1 MKMSKCENDKIVND
15 KMVSSNSQIF
25 KSSNSQIFNSK
36 VVFDI
41 FAEICKVPR
50 PSKHEERISQWL
62 QDFAASHGIECI
74 TDEAMNVIMR
84 VPATPGYEDHEG
96 IILQAHMDMVCE
108 KNGDVVHDFM
118 TDPIE
123 TYVDGE
129 WLKAKGTTLGADN
142 GIGISM
148 ALAAIT
154 DPELQHPAIECL
166 FTVDEETG
174 LTGAM
179 KLQDGMLR
187 HKRLINL
194 DSEDDGQIF
203 IGCAG
208 GIDTLAKMHYEPV
221 SISQIFKS
229 SNSQIFKSSNS
240 QIAIRLSVG
249 GLLGGHSG
257 DDINKGRANANQLIV
272 WFLARIMPQ
281 TDLQLA
287 SINGGNLRN
296 AIAREAEA
304 VIAIP
309 LNYKEQIR
317 IEWNHFVAQ
326 MEGVFGEVEKDM
338 RMELETCDM
347 PDSFIPADKACRL
360 IMALC
365 ECPHG
370 MIAMSRDIPGLVE
383 TSTNLASIKMR
394 QESLIQSVSK
404 SGLSTALPG
413 SVSKSGLS
421 GEAGLTGKSGL
432 SAEGGLSAERSVFC
446 QPEGRSYIEVNTS
459 QRSSKESS
467 KHHLKWVVE
476 QALAMACDEVT
487 HGDGYP
493 GWTPNP
499 HSQLLETVKKA
510 YTDLYHSEPKV
521 LAIHAGLECGLF
533 LEKYP
538 YLDMVSIGPQM
549 YGVHS
554 PQERLS
560 IPSTERCYAWLCQVL
575 KTL

>member
-1 MKMSKCENDKIVND
+1 MTRVFEIF
-15 KMVSSNSQIF
+15 SQIC
-25 KSSNSQIFNSK
+25 Q
-36 VVFDI
+36 
-41 FAEICKVPR
+41 VPR
-50 PSKHEERISQWL
+50 PSKHEERISKWL
-62 QDFAASHGIECI
+62 QDFAAAHHIECVA
-74 TDEAMNVIMR
+74 DEAMNVIMR
-84 VPATPGYEDHEG
+84 VPATPGYENHEG
-96 IILQAHMDMVCE
+96 VILQAHMDMVCE
-108 KNGDVVHDFM
+108 KNGDVQHDFM
-118 TDPIE
+118 KDPIQ
-123 TYVDGE
+123 TFVDGE

-179 KLQDGMLR
+179 KLQDGMLKA
-187 HKRLINL
+187 KRLINL

-208 GIDTLAKMHYEPV
+208 GIDTLAKMHYDKCPYGV
-221 SISQIFKS
+221 SRSEEM
-229 SNSQIFKSSNS
+229 SNLKS
-240 QIAIRLSVG
+240 QIAIKLKVY
-249 GLLGGHSG
+249 GLTGGHSG

-272 WFLARIMPQ
+272 WFLARIWPQ
-281 TDLQLA
+281 TEIQLA
-287 SINGGNLRN
+287 TIQGGNLRN

-309 LNYKEQIR
+309 MNFKEQIR

-338 RMELETCDM
+338 RLELETTDM
-347 PDSFIPADKACRL
+347 PDAFIPADKAYRL

-370 MIAMSRDIPGLVE
+370 MIAMSKEMPGLVE
-383 TSTNLASIKMR
+383 TSTNLASIKM
-394 QESLIQSVSK
+394 K
-404 SGLSTALPG
+404 
-413 SVSKSGLS
+413 
-421 GEAGLTGKSGL
+421 
-432 SAEGGLSAERSVFC
+432 EGF
-446 QPEGRSYIEVNTS
+446 IEVNTS
-459 QRSSKESS
+459 QRSSKEPA
-467 KHHLKWVVE
+467 KHHLKWAVE
-476 QALAMACDEVT
+476 QALSLACDEVT

-493 GWTPNP
+493 GWAPNP
-499 HSQLLETVKKA
+499 DSPLLEVVKKA
-510 YTDLYHSEPKV
+510 YTDLFKAEPQV

-560 IPSTERCYAWLCQVL
+560 IPSTERCYRWLCQ
-575 KTL
+575 TLRSL

>member
-1 MKMSKCENDKIVND
+1 MEPKA
-15 KMVSSNSQIF
+15 
-25 KSSNSQIFNSK
+25 
-36 VVFDI
+36 VFDI
-41 FAEICKVPR
+41 FAQINQVPR
-50 PSKHEERISQWL
+50 PSKHEEQISKWL
-62 QDFAASHGIECI
+62 QDFAAEHGIECMA
-74 TDEAMNVIMR
+74 DEAMNVIMR

-96 IILQAHMDMVCE
+96 VILQAHMDMVCE
-108 KNGDVVHDFM
+108 KNGDVQHDFM
-118 TDPIE
+118 SDPIQ

-129 WLKAKGTTLGADN
+129 WLKAKGTTLGADD

-154 DPELQHPAIECL
+154 DKNLPHPAIECL

-179 KLQDGMLR
+179 KLQDGVLR
-187 HKRLINL
+187 HKRLINI

-208 GIDTLAKMHYEPV
+208 GIDTLAKMHYTP
-221 SISQIFKS
+221 QPMPKS
-229 SNSQIFKSSNS
+229 MPTP
-240 QIAIRLSVG
+240 IAIRLSVS
-249 GLLGGHSG
+249 GLMGGHSG
-257 DDINKGRANANQLIV
+257 DDINKGRANANQLLV
-272 WFLARIMPQ
+272 WFLARIWPQ
-281 TDLQLA
+281 TELQLA

-304 VIAIP
+304 VLCIP
-309 LNYKEQIR
+309 MSFKEQIR
-317 IEWNHFVAQ
+317 IEWNHYVAQ
-326 MEGVFGEVEKDM
+326 MEGVFGEVEKEM
-338 RMELETCDM
+338 RLELETCDM
-347 PDSFIPADKACRL
+347 PDSFIPAEKAYRL

-370 MIAMSRDIPGLVE
+370 MIAMSQEMPGLVE
-383 TSTNLASIKMR
+383 TSTNLASIKM
-394 QESLIQSVSK
+394 K
-404 SGLSTALPG
+404 SQGQDH
-413 SVSKSGLS
+413 
-421 GEAGLTGKSGL
+421 
-432 SAEGGLSAERSVFC
+432 F
-446 QPEGRSYIEVNTS
+446 IEINTS

-467 KHHLKWVVE
+467 KHHLKWAVE
-476 QALAMACDEVT
+476 QALSLACDEVT

-493 GWTPNP
+493 GWAPNP
-499 HSQLLETVKKA
+499 NSPLLDVVKQA
-510 YTDLYHSEPKV
+510 YVDLYKSEPKV

-560 IPSTERCYAWLCQVL
+560 IPSTERCYRWLCQ
-575 KTL
+575 TLRSL

>member
-1 MKMSKCENDKIVND
+1 MKNK
-15 KMVSSNSQIF
+15 
-25 KSSNSQIFNSK
+25 
-36 VVFDI
+36 VFDI

-50 PSKHEERISQWL
+50 PSKHEEQISRWL
-62 QDFAASHGIECI
+62 QEWAKAHGIECFA
-74 TDEAMNVIMR
+74 DEAMNVIMR

-96 IILQAHMDMVCE
+96 VILQAHMDMVCE
-108 KNGDVVHDFM
+108 KNGDVSHDFM

-129 WLKAKGTTLGADN
+129 WLKAKGTTLGGDD

-179 KLQDGMLR
+179 KLQDGVLR
-187 HKRLINL
+187 HKKLINL

-208 GIDTLAKMHYEPV
+208 GIDTLAKMHYEA
-221 SISQIFKS
+221 IDKSQI
-229 SNSQIFKSSNS
+229 SNLKS
-240 QIAIRLSVG
+240 QIAIRLSVT
-249 GLLGGHSG
+249 GLQGGHSG

-272 WFLARIMPQ
+272 WFLARILPQ
-281 TDLQLA
+281 TDVQVA

-304 VIAIP
+304 VITVPMA
-309 LNYKEQIR
+309 YKEQIR
-317 IEWNHFVAQ
+317 IEWNRFVAQ
-326 MEGVFGEVEKDM
+326 MEGVFGEVEKEM
-338 RMELETCDM
+338 RMELETTDM
-347 PDSFIPADKACRL
+347 PERFIPAEKAYRL

-370 MIAMSRDIPGLVE
+370 MIAMSQDIPGLVE
-383 TSTNLASIKMR
+383 TSTNLASIKMN
-394 QESLIQSVSK
+394 
-404 SGLSTALPG
+404 
-413 SVSKSGLS
+413 
-421 GEAGLTGKSGL
+421 
-432 SAEGGLSAERSVFC
+432 EGYVE
-446 QPEGRSYIEVNTS
+446 INTS
-459 QRSSKESS
+459 QRSSKEEA

-476 QALAMACDEVT
+476 QALVMACDEVT

-493 GWTPNP
+493 GWAPNTNSP
-499 HSQLLETVKKA
+499 LLEVVKKA
-510 YTDLYHSEPKV
+510 YTDLYKSEPKV

-560 IPSTERCYAWLCQVL
+560 IPSTERCYEWLCQIL

>member
-1 MKMSKCENDKIVND
+1 MKP
-15 KMVSSNSQIF
+15 QA
-25 KSSNSQIFNSK
+25 
-36 VVFDI
+36 VFDI
-41 FAEICKVPR
+41 FAQINQVPR
-50 PSKHEERISQWL
+50 PSKHEQKISQWL
-62 QDFAASHGIECI
+62 QSFAASHGIECVA
-74 TDEAMNVIMR
+74 DEAMNVIMR
-84 VPATPGYEDHEG
+84 VPATPGYENHEG
-96 IILQAHMDMVCE
+96 VILQAHMDMVCE
-108 KNGDVVHDFM
+108 KNGDVQHDFM
-118 TDPIE
+118 TDPIQ

-142 GIGISM
+142 GIGIAM
-148 ALAAIT
+148 ALAVIT
-154 DPELQHPAIECL
+154 DKNLPHPAIECL

-179 KLQDGMLR
+179 KLKDGMLK

-208 GIDTLAKMHYEPV
+208 GIDTLAKMHYEHLA
-221 SISQIFKS
+221 ISNQQS
-229 SNSQIFKSSNS
+229 A
-240 QIAIRLSVG
+240 IAIRLSVS

-272 WFLARIMPQ
+272 WFLARIWPQ
-281 TDLQLA
+281 TEIQLA

-304 VIAIP
+304 VLLVP
-309 LNYKEQIR
+309 MSYKEQIR
-317 IEWNHFVAQ
+317 IEWNNYVAR
-326 MEGVFGEVEKDM
+326 MEDIFGSVETDM

-347 PDSFIPADKACRL
+347 PEYVIPAEKACRL

-370 MIAMSRDIPGLVE
+370 MIAMSHEMPGLVE

-394 QESLIQSVSK
+394 D
-404 SGLSTALPG
+404 G
-413 SVSKSGLS
+413 
-421 GEAGLTGKSGL
+421 
-432 SAEGGLSAERSVFC
+432 
-446 QPEGRSYIEVNTS
+446 YIEINTS
-459 QRSSKESS
+459 QRSSIEAS
-467 KHHLKWVVE
+467 KHHIKWVVE

-493 GWTPNP
+493 GWAPNP
-499 HSQLLETVKKA
+499 KSALLEVVKKA
-510 YTDLYHSEPKV
+510 YMDLYKSEPKV

-560 IPSTERCYAWLCQVL
+560 IPSTERCYNWLCQTL
-575 KTL
+575 KSL

>member
-1 MKMSKCENDKIVND
+1 MSKCENVFEIF
-15 KMVSSNSQIF
+15 SQ
-25 KSSNSQIFNSK
+25 
-36 VVFDI
+36 
-41 FAEICKVPR
+41 ICKVPR
-50 PSKHEERISQWL
+50 PSKHEEKISRWL
-62 QDFAASHGIECI
+62 QDFAAAHGIECVA
-74 TDEAMNVIMR
+74 DGAMNVIMR

-96 IILQAHMDMVCE
+96 VILQAHMDMVCE
-108 KNGDVVHDFM
+108 KNGDVTHDFM

-187 HKRLINL
+187 AKRLINL

-208 GIDTLAKMHYEPV
+208 GIDTLAKMHYEP
-221 SISQIFKS
+221 IDKSQISNLKS
-229 SNSQIFKSSNS
+229 P
-240 QIAIRLSVG
+240 IAIRLSVS

-257 DDINKGRANANQLIV
+257 DDINKGHANANQLIV
-272 WFLARIMPQ
+272 WFLARIWPQ
-281 TDLQLA
+281 TELQLA
-287 SINGGNLRN
+287 SIHGGNLRN

-304 VIAIP
+304 VVVIP
-309 LNYKEQIR
+309 MAYKEQIR
-317 IEWNHFVAQ
+317 IEWNQFVAQ

-338 RMELETCDM
+338 RLELETTDM
-347 PDSFIPADKACRL
+347 PATLIPADKAYRL
-360 IMALC
+360 VMALC

-370 MIAMSRDIPGLVE
+370 MIAMSKDMPGLVE
-383 TSTNLASIKMR
+383 TSTNLASIKMCH
-394 QESLIQSVSK
+394 ES
-404 SGLSTALPG
+404 TMH
-413 SVSKSGLS
+413 
-421 GEAGLTGKSGL
+421 
-432 SAEGGLSAERSVFC
+432 
-446 QPEGRSYIEVNTS
+446 GRSFIEINTS
-459 QRSSKESS
+459 QRSSIESS
-467 KHHLKWVVE
+467 KHHLKWAVE

-493 GWTPNP
+493 GWAPNP
-499 HSQLLETVKKA
+499 HSPLLETVRKA
-510 YTDLYHSEPKV
+510 YVDLFKDEPKV

-538 YLDMVSIGPQM
+538 YLNMVSVGPQM

-560 IPSTERCYAWLCQVL
+560 IPSTERCYRWLCQTL
-575 KTL
+575 KSL

>member
-1 MKMSKCENDKIVND
+1 MEPK
-15 KMVSSNSQIF
+15 Q
-25 KSSNSQIFNSK
+25 
-36 VVFDI
+36 VFDI
-41 FAEICKVPR
+41 FAEICTVPR

-62 QDFAASHGIECI
+62 QDFAASHAIECVA
-74 TDEAMNVIMR
+74 DEAMNVIMR

-96 IILQAHMDMVCE
+96 VILQAHMDMVCE
-108 KNGDVVHDFM
+108 KNGDVHHDFM
-118 TDPIE
+118 NDPIE
-123 TYVDGE
+123 TFVEGE

-142 GIGISM
+142 GIGIAM

-154 DPELQHPAIECL
+154 DKELPHPAIECL

-179 KLQDGMLR
+179 KLQDGMLKS
-187 HKRLINL
+187 KRLINL

-208 GIDTLAKMHYEPV
+208 GIDTLAKMHYTKVQRDNVQCTNLLP
-221 SISQIFKS
+221 IK
-229 SNSQIFKSSNS
+229 
-240 QIAIRLSVG
+240 LSVN

-272 WFLARIMPQ
+272 WFLARIWPQ
-281 TDLQLA
+281 TEIQLA
-287 SINGGNLRN
+287 SIHGGNLRN

-304 VIAIP
+304 TIVIPMAF
-309 LNYKEQIR
+309 KEQIR
-317 IEWNHFVAQ
+317 IDWNHYVAQ
-326 MEGVFGEVEKDM
+326 MENVFGEIEKDM
-338 RMELETCDM
+338 RLELETTDM
-347 PDSFIPADKACRL
+347 PDTCIPADKAYRL

-370 MIAMSRDIPGLVE
+370 MIAMSQEMPGLVE

-394 QESLIQSVSK
+394 
-404 SGLSTALPG
+404 
-413 SVSKSGLS
+413 
-421 GEAGLTGKSGL
+421 
-432 SAEGGLSAERSVFC
+432 EGN
-446 QPEGRSYIEVNTS
+446 IEVNTS
-459 QRSSKESS
+459 QRSSKEPS
-467 KHHLKWVVE
+467 KHHLKWAVE
-476 QALAMACDEVT
+476 QALSMACDEVT

-493 GWTPNP
+493 GWAPNP
-499 HSQLLETVKKA
+499 NSPLLEVVKKA
-510 YTDLYHSEPKV
+510 YIDLYKAEPKV

-560 IPSTERCYAWLCQVL
+560 IPSTERCYQWLCQTL
-575 KTL
+575 KAL

>member
-1 MKMSKCENDKIVND
+1 MEPKA
-15 KMVSSNSQIF
+15 
-25 KSSNSQIFNSK
+25 
-36 VVFDI
+36 VFDI
-41 FAEICKVPR
+41 FAQINQVPR
-50 PSKHEERISQWL
+50 PSKHEEQISKWL
-62 QDFAASHGIECI
+62 QDFAAEHGIECMA
-74 TDEAMNVIMR
+74 DEAMNVIMR

-96 IILQAHMDMVCE
+96 VILQAHMDMVCE
-108 KNGDVVHDFM
+108 KNGDVQHDFM
-118 TDPIE
+118 SDPIQ

-129 WLKAKGTTLGADN
+129 WLKAKGTTLGADD

-154 DPELQHPAIECL
+154 DKNLPHPAIECL

-179 KLQDGMLR
+179 KLQDGVLR
-187 HKRLINL
+187 HKRLINI

-208 GIDTLAKMHYEPV
+208 GIDTLAKMYYNPQSPMTNH
-221 SISQIFKS
+221 Q
-229 SNSQIFKSSNS
+229 S
-240 QIAIRLSVG
+240 QIAIRLSVR
-249 GLLGGHSG
+249 GLMGGHSG
-257 DDINKGRANANQLIV
+257 DDINKGRANANQLLV
-272 WFLARIMPQ
+272 WFLARIWPQ
-281 TDLQLA
+281 TELQLA

-304 VIAIP
+304 VLCIP
-309 LNYKEQIR
+309 MSFKEQIR
-317 IEWNHFVAQ
+317 IEWNHYVAQ
-326 MEGVFGEVEKDM
+326 MEGVFGEVEKEM
-338 RMELETCDM
+338 RLELETCDM
-347 PDSFIPADKACRL
+347 PDSFIPAEKAYRL

-370 MIAMSRDIPGLVE
+370 MIAMSQEMPGLVE
-383 TSTNLASIKMR
+383 TSTNLASIKM
-394 QESLIQSVSK
+394 K
-404 SGLSTALPG
+404 SQGQDH
-413 SVSKSGLS
+413 
-421 GEAGLTGKSGL
+421 
-432 SAEGGLSAERSVFC
+432 F
-446 QPEGRSYIEVNTS
+446 IEINTS

-467 KHHLKWVVE
+467 KHHLKWAVE
-476 QALAMACDEVT
+476 QALSLACDEVT

-493 GWTPNP
+493 GWAPNP
-499 HSQLLETVKKA
+499 NSPLLDVVKQA
-510 YTDLYHSEPKV
+510 YVDLYKSEPKV

-560 IPSTERCYAWLCQVL
+560 IPSTERCYRWLCQTL
-575 KTL
+575 KSL

>member
-1 MKMSKCENDKIVND
+1 MVNC
-15 KMVSSNSQIF
+15 KSVFEIFSQIC
-25 KSSNSQIFNSK
+25 Q
-36 VVFDI
+36 
-41 FAEICKVPR
+41 VPR
-50 PSKHEERISQWL
+50 PSKHEEKISKWL
-62 QDFAASHGIECI
+62 QNFAAEHNIEYMA
-74 TDEAMNVIMR
+74 DEAMNVIMR

-96 IILQAHMDMVCE
+96 VILQAHMDMVAE
-108 KNGDVVHDFM
+108 KDGNVQHDFL

-123 TYVDGE
+123 TYIDGE

-142 GIGISM
+142 GIGIAM

-154 DPELQHPAIECL
+154 DPDLQHPAIECL

-179 KLQDGMLR
+179 KLQDGVLKA
-187 HKRLINL
+187 KRLINL

-208 GIDTLAKMHYEPV
+208 GIDTLAKMHYEPQT
-221 SISQIFKS
+221 ISNLQTI
-229 SNSQIFKSSNS
+229 SNALAVK
-240 QIAIRLSVG
+240 LSVK

-272 WFLARIMPQ
+272 WFLARIWPQ
-281 TDLQLA
+281 TEILLS
-287 SINGGNLRN
+287 SIQGGNLRN

-309 LNYKEQIR
+309 MAYKEQIR

-338 RMELETCDM
+338 RLELETCDM
-347 PDSFIPADKACRL
+347 PDTFIPTDKAYRL

-370 MIAMSRDIPGLVE
+370 MIAMSQDMPGLVE

-394 QESLIQSVSK
+394 
-404 SGLSTALPG
+404 
-413 SVSKSGLS
+413 
-421 GEAGLTGKSGL
+421 
-432 SAEGGLSAERSVFC
+432 EG
-446 QPEGRSYIEVNTS
+446 YIEVNTS
-459 QRSSKESS
+459 QRSSKEAS
-467 KHHLKWVVE
+467 KHHLKWAVE
-476 QALAMACDEVT
+476 QALSMACDEVT

-493 GWTPNP
+493 GWAPNP
-499 HSQLLETVKKA
+499 NSPLLEVVKKA
-510 YTDLYHSEPKV
+510 YIDLFKAQPQV

-560 IPSTERCYAWLCQVL
+560 IPSTERCYAWLCQTL

>member
-1 MKMSKCENDKIVND
+1 MQNK
-15 KMVSSNSQIF
+15 
-25 KSSNSQIFNSK
+25 
-36 VVFDI
+36 VFDI

-50 PSKHEERISQWL
+50 PSKHEEKISQWL
-62 QDFAASHGIECI
+62 QAFAAAHGIECVA
-74 TDEAMNVIMR
+74 DEAMNVIMR

-108 KNGDVVHDFM
+108 KNGDVTHDFM

-179 KLQDGMLR
+179 KLQDGMLK

-208 GIDTLAKMHYEPV
+208 GIDTLAKMHYESVKNEPMN
-221 SISQIFKS
+221 KL
-229 SNSQIFKSSNS
+229 
-240 QIAIRLSVG
+240 AIKLKVY
-249 GLLGGHSG
+249 GLMGGHSG
-257 DDINKGRANANQLIV
+257 DDINKGRANANQMIV
-272 WFLARIMPQ
+272 WFLARIWPQ
-281 TDLQLA
+281 TEIQLA
-287 SINGGNLRN
+287 SISGGNLRN

-304 VIAIP
+304 VLVIP
-309 LNYKEQIR
+309 MSYKEQIR

-338 RMELETCDM
+338 RLDLETCDM
-347 PDSFIPADKACRL
+347 PDTFIPTDKAYRL
-360 IMALC
+360 VMALC

-370 MIAMSRDIPGLVE
+370 MIAMSKDMPGLVE
-383 TSTNLASIKMR
+383 TSTNLASIKM
-394 QESLIQSVSK
+394 K
-404 SGLSTALPG
+404 
-413 SVSKSGLS
+413 
-421 GEAGLTGKSGL
+421 
-432 SAEGGLSAERSVFC
+432 EGF
-446 QPEGRSYIEVNTS
+446 IEVNTS
-459 QRSSKESS
+459 QRSSIEAS
-467 KHHLKWVVE
+467 KHHLKWAVE
-476 QALAMACDEVT
+476 QALALACDEVT

-493 GWTPNP
+493 GWAPNP
-499 HSQLLETVKKA
+499 NSPLLEVVKKA
-510 YTDLYHSEPKV
+510 YMDLYKAEPKV

-575 KTL
+575 KSL

>member
-1 MKMSKCENDKIVND
+1 MEPKAVFEIF
-15 KMVSSNSQIF
+15 SQI
-25 KSSNSQIFNSK
+25 N
-36 VVFDI
+36 
-41 FAEICKVPR
+41 KVPR
-50 PSKHEERISQWL
+50 PSKHEEQISRWL
-62 QDFAASHGIECI
+62 QEWAAAHGIECVA
-74 TDEAMNVIMR
+74 DEAMNVIMR
-84 VPATPGYEDHEG
+84 VPATPGYEDHETV
-96 IILQAHMDMVCE
+96 ILQAHMDMVCE
-108 KNGDVVHDFM
+108 KNGDVQHDFM

-129 WLKAKGTTLGADN
+129 WLKAKGTTLGGDD

-154 DPELQHPAIECL
+154 DPDLQHPAIECL

-179 KLQDGMLR
+179 KLQDGMLKG
-187 HKRLINL
+187 KRLINL

-208 GIDTLAKMHYEPV
+208 GIDTLAKMHYEP
-221 SISQIFKS
+221 IAKSQEP
-229 SNSQIFKSSNS
+229 
-240 QIAIRLSVG
+240 IANGQFPVRLSVT

-272 WFLARIMPQ
+272 WFLARLLPQ
-281 TDLQLA
+281 TDVQIA

-304 VIAIP
+304 VITVPFA
-309 LNYKEQIR
+309 YKEQIR

-326 MEGVFGEVEKDM
+326 MEDVFGEVEKDM
-338 RMELETCDM
+338 RMELESCDM
-347 PDSFIPADKACRL
+347 PETFIPQDKAYRL
-360 IMALC
+360 VMALC

-383 TSTNLASIKMR
+383 TSTNLASVKT
-394 QESLIQSVSK
+394 K
-404 SGLSTALPG
+404 DG
-413 SVSKSGLS
+413 
-421 GEAGLTGKSGL
+421 
-432 SAEGGLSAERSVFC
+432 
-446 QPEGRSYIEVNTS
+446 YIEINTS
-459 QRSSKESS
+459 QRSSIESS

-493 GWTPNP
+493 GWAPNP
-499 HSQLLETVKKA
+499 NSPLLEVVKKA
-510 YTDLYHSEPKV
+510 YTDLYKTEPKV

-560 IPSTERCYAWLCQVL
+560 IPSTERCYRWLCQTL
-575 KTL
+575 KSL

>member
-1 MKMSKCENDKIVND
+1 MNNK
-15 KMVSSNSQIF
+15 
-25 KSSNSQIFNSK
+25 
-36 VVFDI
+36 VFDI

-50 PSKHEERISQWL
+50 PSKHEERISKWL
-62 QDFAASHGIECI
+62 QDFAAAHGIECVV
-74 TDEAMNVIMR
+74 DEAMNVIMR
-84 VPATPGYEDHEG
+84 VPATPGYENHEG
-96 IILQAHMDMVCE
+96 VILQAHMDMVCE
-108 KNGDVVHDFM
+108 KNGDVQHDFM

-174 LTGAM
+174 LTGAE
-179 KLQDGMLR
+179 KLKDGMLQS
-187 HKRLINL
+187 KRLINL

-208 GIDTLAKMHYEPV
+208 GIDTLAKMHYKGERLEV
-221 SISQIFKS
+221 KGERL
-229 SNSQIFKSSNS
+229 
-240 QIAIRLSVG
+240 AIRLSVS

-257 DDINKGRANANQLIV
+257 DDINKGRSNANQLIV
-272 WFLARIMPQ
+272 WFLARIWPQ
-281 TDLQLA
+281 TEIQLA

-296 AIAREAEA
+296 ALAREAEA
-304 VIAIP
+304 IITIP
-309 LNYKEQIR
+309 MAFKEDIR
-317 IEWNHFVAQ
+317 IAWNHFVAQ

-338 RMELETCDM
+338 RLELETCDL
-347 PDSFIPADKACRL
+347 PDFFIPAEKAYRL

-370 MIAMSRDIPGLVE
+370 MIAMSKEMPGLVE

-394 QESLIQSVSK
+394 D
-404 SGLSTALPG
+404 G
-413 SVSKSGLS
+413 
-421 GEAGLTGKSGL
+421 
-432 SAEGGLSAERSVFC
+432 
-446 QPEGRSYIEVNTS
+446 YIEVNTS
-459 QRSSKESS
+459 QRSSIEAS
-467 KHHLKWVVE
+467 KHHLKWAVE
-476 QALAMACDEVT
+476 QALSMACDEVT

-493 GWTPNP
+493 GWAPNP
-499 HSQLLETVKKA
+499 KSELLEVVKKA
-510 YTDLYHSEPKV
+510 YIDLYKAEPKV

-538 YLDMVSIGPQM
+538 YLDMISIGPQM
-549 YGVHS
+549 VGVHS

-560 IPSTERCYAWLCQVL
+560 IPSTDKCYQWLCQIL
-575 KTL
+575 KSL

>member
-1 MKMSKCENDKIVND
+1 MKNK
-15 KMVSSNSQIF
+15 
-25 KSSNSQIFNSK
+25 
-36 VVFDI
+36 VFDI
-41 FAEICKVPR
+41 FSEICKVPR
-50 PSKHEERISQWL
+50 PSKHEEQISRWL
-62 QDFAASHGIECI
+62 QDFAVSHGIECVA
-74 TDEAMNVIMR
+74 DEAMNVIMR

-96 IILQAHMDMVCE
+96 VILQAHMDMVCE
-108 KNGDVVHDFM
+108 KNGDVQHDFM
-118 TDPIE
+118 RDPIE
-123 TYVDGE
+123 TYIDGE
-129 WLKAKGTTLGADN
+129 WLKAKGTTLGGDD

-154 DPELQHPAIECL
+154 DSDLPHPAIECL

-187 HKRLINL
+187 SKRLINL

-221 SISQIFKS
+221 SVSEAVCQRS
-229 SNSQIFKSSNS
+229 G
-240 QIAIRLSVG
+240 LCSVSPQG
-249 GLLGGHSG
+249 GLLAVKLRVSGLLGGHSG

-272 WFLARIMPQ
+272 WFLARIWPQ
-281 TDLQLA
+281 TDIQLA

-304 VIAIP
+304 VLTVP
-309 LNYKEQIR
+309 MSYKEQIR

-338 RMELETCDM
+338 RLDLETCDM
-347 PDSFIPADKACRL
+347 LDTFIPSDKAYRL
-360 IMALC
+360 VMALC

-370 MIAMSRDIPGLVE
+370 MIAMSKEMPGLVE
-383 TSTNLASIKMR
+383 SSTNLASIKM
-394 QESLIQSVSK
+394 K
-404 SGLSTALPG
+404 
-413 SVSKSGLS
+413 
-421 GEAGLTGKSGL
+421 
-432 SAEGGLSAERSVFC
+432 EG
-446 QPEGRSYIEVNTS
+446 YIEINTS
-459 QRSSKESS
+459 QRSSIEAS
-467 KHHLKWVVE
+467 KHHLKWAVE
-476 QALAMACDEVT
+476 QALSLACDEVT

-493 GWTPNP
+493 GWAPNP
-499 HSQLLETVKKA
+499 NSPLLEVVKKA
-510 YTDLYHSEPKV
+510 YTDLFKAEPKV

-560 IPSTERCYAWLCQVL
+560 IPSTERCYNWLCQTL
-575 KTL
+575 KSL

>member
-1 MKMSKCENDKIVND
+1 MVND
-15 KMVSSNSQIF
+15 KMVKCQR
-25 KSSNSQIFNSK
+25 
-36 VVFDI
+36 VFDI

-62 QDFAASHGIECI
+62 QDFAASHGIECVA
-74 TDEAMNVIMR
+74 DEAMNVIMR

-108 KNGDVVHDFM
+108 KNGDVNHDFM
-118 TDPIE
+118 SDPIQ
-123 TYVDGE
+123 TWVDGE

-154 DPELQHPAIECL
+154 DPNLQHPAIECL

-179 KLQDGMLR
+179 QLKDGMLQS
-187 HKRLINL
+187 KRLINL

-221 SISQIFKS
+221 NEKMV
-229 SNSQIFKSSNS
+229 NEKMNKL
-240 QIAIRLSVG
+240 AIRLSVT

-272 WFLARIMPQ
+272 WFLARIWPQ
-281 TDLQLA
+281 TQVQLA

-309 LNYKEQIR
+309 MNYKEQIR

-326 MEGVFGEVEKDM
+326 MEGVFGEIETDM
-338 RMELETCDM
+338 HLDLETTDM
-347 PDSFIPADKACRL
+347 PETFIPADKAYRL

-370 MIAMSRDIPGLVE
+370 MIAMSKDIPGLVE
-383 TSTNLASIKMR
+383 TSTNLASIKMK
-394 QESLIQSVSK
+394 QSC
-404 SGLSTALPG
+404 L
-413 SVSKSGLS
+413 
-421 GEAGLTGKSGL
+421 
-432 SAEGGLSAERSVFC
+432 EGAKK
-446 QPEGRSYIEVNTS
+446 EGYIEVNTS
-459 QRSSKESS
+459 QRSSIETS
-467 KHHLKWVVE
+467 KHHLKWAVE
-476 QALAMACDEVT
+476 QALSLACDEVT

-493 GWTPNP
+493 GWAPNP
-499 HSQLLETVKKA
+499 NSALLETVKKA
-510 YTDLYHSEPKV
+510 YIDLYKSEPKV

-560 IPSTERCYAWLCQVL
+560 IPSTEKCYAWLCEIL
-575 KTL
+575 RSL

>member
-1 MKMSKCENDKIVND
+1 MEPKAVFEIF
-15 KMVSSNSQIF
+15 SQI
-25 KSSNSQIFNSK
+25 N
-36 VVFDI
+36 
-41 FAEICKVPR
+41 KVPR
-50 PSKHEERISQWL
+50 PSKHEEKISKWL
-62 QDFAASHGIECI
+62 CDFAAAHNIECV

-84 VPATPGYEDHEG
+84 VPATPGYEGHEG
-96 IILQAHMDMVCE
+96 VILQAHMDMVCE
-108 KNGDVVHDFM
+108 KNGDVQHDFM
-118 TDPIE
+118 TDPIQ

-129 WLKAKGTTLGADN
+129 WLKAKGTTLGGDD
-142 GIGISM
+142 GIGIAM

-154 DPELQHPAIECL
+154 DPSLAHPAIECL

-187 HKRLINL
+187 SKRLINL

-208 GIDTLAKMHYEPV
+208 GIDTLAKMHYEP
-221 SISQIFKS
+221 I
-229 SNSQIFKSSNS
+229 NSTSYIDPSY
-240 QIAIRLSVG
+240 IAIRLSVG
-249 GLLGGHSG
+249 GLMGGHSG

-272 WFLARIMPQ
+272 WFLARIWPQ
-281 TDLQLA
+281 TELHLA

-309 LNYKEQIR
+309 MAYKEQIR
-317 IEWNHFVAQ
+317 IEWNRFIAQ

-338 RMELETCDM
+338 RLDLETTDM
-347 PDSFIPADKACRL
+347 PETFIPDDKAYRL

-370 MIAMSRDIPGLVE
+370 MIAMSKDMPGLVE

-394 QESLIQSVSK
+394 
-404 SGLSTALPG
+404 
-413 SVSKSGLS
+413 
-421 GEAGLTGKSGL
+421 
-432 SAEGGLSAERSVFC
+432 EG
-446 QPEGRSYIEVNTS
+446 YIEVNTS
-459 QRSSKESS
+459 QRSSIEAS
-467 KHHLKWVVE
+467 KHHLKWAVE
-476 QALAMACDEVT
+476 QALSLACDEVT

-493 GWTPNP
+493 GWAPDPNSP
-499 HSQLLETVKKA
+499 LLEVVKKA
-510 YTDLYHSEPKV
+510 YIDLFKAEPKV

-538 YLDMVSIGPQM
+538 YLDMISIGPQM
-549 YGVHS
+549 VGVHS

-560 IPSTERCYAWLCQVL
+560 IPSTERCYRWLCAIL
-575 KTL
+575 KAL

>member
-1 MKMSKCENDKIVND
+1 MVNEQ
-15 KMVSSNSQIF
+15 MVNC
-25 KSSNSQIFNSK
+25 KN
-36 VVFDI
+36 VFDI

-62 QDFAASHGIECI
+62 QDFAASHGIECV

-221 SISQIFKS
+221 NEKMVTDQMNKL
-229 SNSQIFKSSNS
+229 
-240 QIAIRLSVG
+240 AIRLSVS

-383 TSTNLASIKMR
+383 TSTNLASIKM
-394 QESLIQSVSK
+394 K
-404 SGLSTALPG
+404 
-413 SVSKSGLS
+413 
-421 GEAGLTGKSGL
+421 
-432 SAEGGLSAERSVFC
+432 EGFVE
-446 QPEGRSYIEVNTS
+446 INTS
-459 QRSSKESS
+459 QRSSDESS

-493 GWTPNP
+493 GWAPNP

>member
-1 MKMSKCENDKIVND
+1 MNT
-15 KMVSSNSQIF
+15 QR
-25 KSSNSQIFNSK
+25 
-36 VVFDI
+36 VFDI

-50 PSKHEERISQWL
+50 PSKHEEQISKWL
-62 QDFAASHGIECI
+62 CDFAAAHGIECVA
-74 TDEAMNVIMR
+74 DEAMNVIMR

-96 IILQAHMDMVCE
+96 VILQAHMDMVAE
-108 KNGDVVHDFM
+108 KDGHVQHDFLK
-118 TDPIE
+118 DPIQ
-123 TYVDGE
+123 TWIDGE
-129 WLKAKGTTLGADN
+129 WLKAKGTTLGADD

-154 DPELQHPAIECL
+154 DPDLQHPAIECL

-179 KLQDGMLR
+179 KLQDGMLKS
-187 HKRLINL
+187 KRLINL

-208 GIDTLAKMHYEPV
+208 GIDTLAKMHYEQS
-221 SISQIFKS
+221 SIINHQS
-229 SNSQIFKSSNS
+229 SIGV
-240 QIAIRLSVG
+240 RLSVS
-249 GLLGGHSG
+249 GLTGGHSG
-257 DDINKGRANANQLIV
+257 DDINKGRANANQFIV
-272 WFLARIMPQ
+272 WFLARIWPQ
-281 TDLQLA
+281 TEVQLA

-309 LNYKEQIR
+309 MDYKEQIR

-338 RMELETCDM
+338 RLELETCDL
-347 PDSFIPADKACRL
+347 PDFFIPAEKAYRL

-370 MIAMSRDIPGLVE
+370 MIAMSKEMPGLVE

-394 QESLIQSVSK
+394 
-404 SGLSTALPG
+404 
-413 SVSKSGLS
+413 
-421 GEAGLTGKSGL
+421 
-432 SAEGGLSAERSVFC
+432 EG
-446 QPEGRSYIEVNTS
+446 YIEVNTS
-459 QRSSKESS
+459 QRSSKEPA
-467 KHHLKWVVE
+467 KHHLKWAVE
-476 QALAMACDEVT
+476 QALSLACDEVT

-493 GWTPNP
+493 GWAPNP
-499 HSQLLETVKKA
+499 NSPLLEEVKKA
-510 YTDLYHSEPKV
+510 YVNLFKAEPKV

-538 YLDMVSIGPQM
+538 YLDMISIGPQM
-549 YGVHS
+549 VGVYS

-560 IPSTERCYAWLCQVL
+560 IPSTERCYHWLCETL
-575 KTL
+575 KSL

>member
-1 MKMSKCENDKIVND
+1 MEPKA
-15 KMVSSNSQIF
+15 
-25 KSSNSQIFNSK
+25 
-36 VVFDI
+36 VFDI
-41 FAEICKVPR
+41 FAQINQVPR

-62 QDFAASHGIECI
+62 QHFAAEHGIECVA
-74 TDEAMNVIMR
+74 DEAMNVIMR
-84 VPATPGYEDHEG
+84 VPATPGYEAHESV
-96 IILQAHMDMVCE
+96 ILQAHMDMVCE
-108 KNGDVVHDFM
+108 KNGDVQHDFM
-118 TDPIE
+118 NDPIR

-129 WLKAKGTTLGADN
+129 WLKAEGTTLGADN
-142 GIGISM
+142 GIGIAM

-154 DPELQHPAIECL
+154 DPELAHPAIECL

-187 HKRLINL
+187 GKRLINL

-221 SISQIFKS
+221 AKS
-229 SNSQIFKSSNS
+229 EILNQKS
-240 QIAIRLSVG
+240 QIAIRLSVS
-249 GLLGGHSG
+249 GLMGGHSG

-272 WFLARIMPQ
+272 WFLARIWPQ
-281 TDLQLA
+281 TQVQLA

-304 VIAIP
+304 VICVPMAF
-309 LNYKEQIR
+309 KEQIR
-317 IEWNHFVAQ
+317 VEWNHYIAQ
-326 MEGVFGEVEKDM
+326 MEGVFGEVEKEM
-338 RMELETCDM
+338 RLDLESCDM
-347 PDSFIPADKACRL
+347 PESFIPADKAYRL

-370 MIAMSRDIPGLVE
+370 MIAMSHEMPGLVE
-383 TSTNLASIKMR
+383 TSTNLASVKM
-394 QESLIQSVSK
+394 K
-404 SGLSTALPG
+404 DG
-413 SVSKSGLS
+413 
-421 GEAGLTGKSGL
+421 
-432 SAEGGLSAERSVFC
+432 
-446 QPEGRSYIEVNTS
+446 YIEVNTS
-459 QRSSKESS
+459 QRSSIETS
-467 KHHLKWVVE
+467 KHHLKWAVE
-476 QALAMACDEVT
+476 QALSMACDEVT

-493 GWTPNP
+493 GWAPNP
-499 HSQLLETVKKA
+499 QSELLEVVKKA
-510 YTDLYHSEPKV
+510 YTDLFKAEPKV

-538 YLDMVSIGPQM
+538 YLDMISIGPQM

-560 IPSTERCYAWLCQVL
+560 IPSTERCYKWLCR
-575 KTL
+575 TLRSL

>member
-1 MKMSKCENDKIVND
+1 MNT
-15 KMVSSNSQIF
+15 QR
-25 KSSNSQIFNSK
+25 
-36 VVFDI
+36 VFDI

-50 PSKHEERISQWL
+50 PSKHEEQISKWL
-62 QDFAASHGIECI
+62 CDFAAAHGIEYVA
-74 TDEAMNVIMR
+74 DEAMNVIMR
-84 VPATPGYEDHEG
+84 VPATPGYESHEG
-96 IILQAHMDMVCE
+96 VILQAHMDMVAE
-108 KNGDVVHDFM
+108 KDGHVQHDFLN
-118 TDPIE
+118 DPIE
-123 TYVDGE
+123 TWIDGE
-129 WLKAKGTTLGADN
+129 WLKAKGTTLGADD

-179 KLQDGMLR
+179 KLKDGMLR
-187 HKRLINL
+187 SKRLINL

-221 SISQIFKS
+221 INDQMVNDQMVNKL
-229 SNSQIFKSSNS
+229 
-240 QIAIRLSVG
+240 AIRLSVS

-257 DDINKGRANANQLIV
+257 DDINKGRANANQFIV
-272 WFLARIMPQ
+272 WFLARIWPQ
-281 TDLQLA
+281 TEIQLA

-309 LNYKEQIR
+309 MEYKEQIR

-338 RMELETCDM
+338 RLELETCDL
-347 PDSFIPADKACRL
+347 PESFIPADKAYRL

-370 MIAMSRDIPGLVE
+370 MIAMSKEMPGLVE

-394 QESLIQSVSK
+394 D
-404 SGLSTALPG
+404 G
-413 SVSKSGLS
+413 
-421 GEAGLTGKSGL
+421 
-432 SAEGGLSAERSVFC
+432 
-446 QPEGRSYIEVNTS
+446 YIEVNTS
-459 QRSSKESS
+459 QRSSKEPA
-467 KHHLKWVVE
+467 KHHLKWAVE
-476 QALAMACDEVT
+476 QALSMACDEVT

-493 GWTPNP
+493 GWAPNP
-499 HSQLLETVKKA
+499 NSPLLEVVKKA
-510 YTDLYHSEPKV
+510 YVNLFKSEPQV

-538 YLDMVSIGPQM
+538 YLDMISIGPQM
-549 YGVHS
+549 VGVHS
-554 PQERLS
+554 PQEKLS
-560 IPSTERCYAWLCQVL
+560 IPSTQRCYQWLCQIL
-575 KTL
+575 QSL

>member
-1 MKMSKCENDKIVND
+1 MEPKA
-15 KMVSSNSQIF
+15 
-25 KSSNSQIFNSK
+25 
-36 VVFDI
+36 VFDI
-41 FAEICKVPR
+41 FAQINQVPR
-50 PSKHEERISQWL
+50 PSKHEEKISQWL
-62 QDFAASHGIECI
+62 QDFAASHGIECMA
-74 TDEAMNVIMR
+74 DEAMNVIMR

-96 IILQAHMDMVCE
+96 VILQAHMDMVCE
-108 KNGDVVHDFM
+108 KNGDVQHDFM
-118 TDPIE
+118 TDPIQ

-129 WLKAKGTTLGADN
+129 YLKAKGTTLGADD

-154 DPELQHPAIECL
+154 DPNLQHPAIECL

-179 KLQDGMLR
+179 KLQDGVLH
-187 HKRLINL
+187 HKRLINI

-208 GIDTLAKMHYEPV
+208 GIDTLAKMHYESTKIEIPE
-221 SISQIFKS
+221 SK
-229 SNSQIFKSSNS
+229 
-240 QIAIRLSVG
+240 IAIRLSVS
-249 GLLGGHSG
+249 GLMGGHSG
-257 DDINKGRANANQLIV
+257 DDINKGRANANQLLV
-272 WFLARIMPQ
+272 WFLARIWPQ
-281 TDLQLA
+281 TELQLS

-309 LNYKEQIR
+309 MAYKEQIR

-338 RMELETCDM
+338 RLELETTDM
-347 PDSFIPADKACRL
+347 PETFIPAEKAYRL

-370 MIAMSRDIPGLVE
+370 MIAMSKEMPGLVE
-383 TSTNLASIKMR
+383 TSTNLASIKM
-394 QESLIQSVSK
+394 K
-404 SGLSTALPG
+404 DG
-413 SVSKSGLS
+413 
-421 GEAGLTGKSGL
+421 
-432 SAEGGLSAERSVFC
+432 
-446 QPEGRSYIEVNTS
+446 YIEVNTS
-459 QRSSKESS
+459 QRSSKEPS
-467 KHHLKWVVE
+467 KHHLKWAVE
-476 QALAMACDEVT
+476 QALSLACDEVT

-493 GWTPNP
+493 GWAPNP
-499 HSQLLETVKKA
+499 DSPLLEVIKQA
-510 YTDLYHSEPKV
+510 YIDLFKSEPQV

-560 IPSTERCYAWLCQVL
+560 IPSTERCYRWLCQTL
-575 KTL
+575 KAL